1 MKKYIARTSSGKVF
15 VEVNEDSFNTNEAES
30 WYEDFKIE
38 NEEFLRVL
46 YNEYCGADIIENNNG
61 VFLIIDVSNIFYGAV
76 EYYLEEVK

>member
-46 YNEYCGADIIENNNG
+46 YNEYCGADIIENNKG